1 MEALQQIHSCFFS
14 HSINERGSPLSAAT
28 VSLYYRPRCLRSA
41 VTCGKT
47 STTVTCS
54 EPMKVF
60 AVFCY
65 AVKTNNRTIR
75 SHVSQP
81 ASAGKVAD
89 MSELQ
94 AHHCMTPEQWTWL
107 LCCVNVIPANELSLQ
122 ELHQLTGIKLLTF
135 GFLKMYG
142 FNLNFQDGGRSPF
155 STPADAHV
163 TRPYARGD
171 KRRRRIRNFKRLW
184 QTRGVKNKVQLRP
197 ILCRVIRRFL
207 FP

>member
-1 MEALQQIHSCFFS
+1 VEALQQIHSCFFS

-122 ELHQLTGIKLLTF
+122 ELHQLTGTKLLTF

-142 FNLNFQDGGRSPF
+142 FNLNFQDGEDPRFPPLR
-155 STPADAHV
+155 TPMWPDLTPEGINGDA
-163 TRPYARGD
+163 AFGISKGSD
-171 KRRRRIRNFKRLW
+171 KP
-184 QTRGVKNKVQLRP
+184 VV
-197 ILCRVIRRFL
+197 
-207 FP
+207 